1 MLVKKIK
8 IPTITFLF
16 LLSVFRTKS
25 IRKFCSITNISV
37 ISIFGASSKF
47 ELSILVSYVITY
59 RRDSSMI
66 VYDILTKAGFF

>member
-37 ISIFGASSKF
+37 IPIFGASSKF